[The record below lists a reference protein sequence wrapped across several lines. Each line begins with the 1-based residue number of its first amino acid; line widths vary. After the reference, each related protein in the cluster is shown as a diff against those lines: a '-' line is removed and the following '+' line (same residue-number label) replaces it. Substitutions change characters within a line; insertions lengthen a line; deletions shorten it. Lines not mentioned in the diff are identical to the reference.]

1 MIITSPLK
9 AIRAKCLECSNG
21 SAADVR
27 NCPIEQC
34 ELFPFRYGKNPY
46 NRRTLTDEQKAEVL
60 ERFRKNRAKKGVE
73 GDETDQCG

>member
-27 NCPIEQC
+27 NCPIEKC
-34 ELFPFRYGKNPY
+34 ELYPFRFGKNPY
-46 NRRTLTDEQKAEVL
+46 SRRVLTDEEKAEVL
-60 ERFRKNRAKKGVE
+60 ERFRRNRAKKGVE
-73 GDETDQCG
+73 EDDG